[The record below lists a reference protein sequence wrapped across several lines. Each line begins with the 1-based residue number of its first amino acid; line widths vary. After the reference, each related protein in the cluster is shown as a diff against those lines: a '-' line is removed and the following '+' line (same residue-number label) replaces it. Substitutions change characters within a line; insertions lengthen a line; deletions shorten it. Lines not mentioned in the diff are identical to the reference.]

1 MDEKKVNGNEFQP
14 ENAGTNPEPNNNTE
28 NINAKPEE
36 QSTQNT
42 TSGWVFSDK
51 NVSGAQQNAE
61 QSTQSSA
68 GQMQDHP
75 QKIRKEAHFST
86 TMLSRMNRVG
96 TVPVQIHRQSR
107 SLHTTAV
114 IAMVSRQVNRVP
126 MRTSRQIQNPAKAI
140 NGTMRITTS
149 RHQSSQLIKIKRIKI
164 KDLRYL
170 PLSCAQSFVPV

>member
-1 MDEKKVNGNEFQP
+1 MQNRKSNPPRIQP
-14 ENAGTNPEPNNNTE
+14 AAGYFLIRMFPEHSRM
-28 NINAKPEE
+28 
-36 QSTQNT
+36 QSRAHRTLL
-42 TSGWVFSDK
+42 DK
-51 NVSGAQQNAE
+51 
-61 QSTQSSA
+61 
-68 GQMQDHP
+68 MQDHP

-149 RHQSSQLIKIKRIKI
+149 RHQSSQPIKTKRIKI
-164 KDLRYL
+164 KGLKYL
-170 PLSCAQSFVPV
+170 LLSCAQSFVPV